1 MIQSNDKFK
10 RIFDFYIILLVL
22 IAAIIVPYRLSFNF
36 EESKTLNTFSYISK
50 VSFFVDIILTF
61 FTSYFDDDQFK
72 TYDTYKSIST

>member
-61 FTSYFDDDQFK
+61 FTSYLDDDQFK
-72 TYDTYKSIST
+72 TYDTYKSIAT